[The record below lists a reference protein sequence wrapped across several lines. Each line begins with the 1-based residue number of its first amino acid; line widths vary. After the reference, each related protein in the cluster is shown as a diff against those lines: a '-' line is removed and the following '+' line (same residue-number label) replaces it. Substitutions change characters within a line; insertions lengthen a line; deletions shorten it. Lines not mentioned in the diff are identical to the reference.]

1 MSKKVLLFLVL
12 LFGIF
17 SINVNGVYAQETEEP
32 PATEEPLEKAKP
44 WGPTYD
50 QDQID
55 NYRDA
60 IKMDNCATPSLECLV
75 HQTSRFVAIEWV
87 NGIIY

>member
-32 PATEEPLEKAKP
+32 PATE
-44 WGPTYD
+44 
-50 QDQID
+50 
-55 NYRDA
+55 
-60 IKMDNCATPSLECLV
+60 
-75 HQTSRFVAIEWV
+75 
-87 NGIIY
+87 